1 MSLLVKIFP
10 PSDESKPYARLLDVL
25 HEAFRERLQENLN
38 FGCATFNL
46 EDLKRNTEN
55 AYVITVNDGQNLLG
69 FVSLTIREK
78 GGIHYGVHEFLS
90 VSPKMKRKGIG
101 SLLFNEVL
109 LLAKKQN
116 LMFIS
121 STTSVKAISSVK
133 WHLKNGFKIFRLL
146 SYPSTN
152 YYSFFFI
159 KVINYNLFAML
170 ILSLRIPIYVT
181 TYLLCKSLYDEQG
194 NCRYRRIFKSRCND

>member
-146 SYPSTN
+146 SYP
-152 YYSFFFI
+152 
-159 KVINYNLFAML
+159 
-170 ILSLRIPIYVT
+170 
-181 TYLLCKSLYDEQG
+181 Q
-194 NCRYRRIFKSRCND
+194 